1 MNRRDALAGLAVGVG
16 SLAGCLDVFGRGGRS
31 GRATQ
36 TERGSRTGRTESDES
51 GERDEQRRD
60 AYDGSLAAQGVP
72 TTICSEAV
80 VADPGKEALVD
91 PQFAPD
97 WTSHRISDRYEP
109 ATGSSG
115 GIDPRQTVVV
125 VETGDGRARAYP
137 LEVLAEHEIVN
148 DTFGG
153 PLLVTFCPICRSG
166 VVADRRVPAS
176 SDATGGRSGG
186 GTESGG
192 GGGDT
197 ENGGDTESG
206 GDTENA
212 TAAEHAVAGETLT
225 FAVSGLLWQP
235 ERIQVAAAEQGNRT
249 FGAERTGGESV
260 GVRAGGNLVLYDT
273 ATGSYW
279 SQILARAIC
288 GPATGTTLPVRP
300 SRVTTWE
307 TFRAERPDGEV
318 LLPPPHS
325 GVHDR
330 GAYVGRTPGPPPE
343 RSTSDEQ

>member
-31 GRATQ
+31 EHVTR
-36 TERGSRTGRTESDES
+36 TERGSRTDGTDRPGGEERDE
-51 GERDEQRRD
+51 GDEQRRD

-72 TTICSEAV
+72 TTICSESV

-91 PQFAPD
+91 PQFAAD
-97 WTSHRISDRYEP
+97 WTSHRIDDRYEP
-109 ATGSSG
+109 ATGSVG
-115 GIDPRQTVVV
+115 GIDPRQTVVA

-137 LEVLAEHEIVN
+137 LEVLAEHEAVN

-166 VVADRRVPAS
+166 VVADRRVPVS
-176 SDATGGRSGG
+176 GDTTGGGSGGDTESGDATGGG
-186 GTESGG
+186 
-192 GGGDT
+192 
-197 ENGGDTESG
+197 SG

-212 TAAEHAVAGETLT
+212 TGAEHPVAGETLT

-260 GVRAGGNLVLYDT
+260 GVRASGNLVLYDT

-288 GPATGTTLPVRP
+288 GAATGTALSIRP
-300 SRVTTWE
+300 SRLTTWE

-343 RSTSDEQ
+343 QSTRTER